1 MNRVSNY
8 ETAKTVC
15 ATEKK
20 SQQFSKN
27 AIVNIGQVKVSKCP
41 RKNYFKEQKEEDYTF
56 LSGTV
61 RPPYE
66 SKRDFELQ
74 GVT

>member
-1 MNRVSNY
+1 MNRGSNY

-15 ATEKK
+15 ATQKK
-20 SQQFSKN
+20 SEQFTKN
-27 AIVNIGQVKVSKCP
+27 PTVNSGQVKVAKCP
-41 RKNYFKEQKEEDYTF
+41 RKNYFKEPNEEDYVF

-61 RPPYE
+61 RPPYQ
-66 SKRDFELQ
+66 RDFEMQ